1 MTDQLAW
8 GLLGTGNIARQ
19 FARGVQT
26 SHHGTLVAVGSRTR
40 AGAERF
46 GTEWGIPHRHD
57 SYAALL
63 ADPDVQAV
71 YVCTPHPL
79 HAEWAIAAAAA
90 GKHVLCEKPIG
101 LNHAEAMAIV
111 AAAQEH
117 DVFLMEA
124 FMYRCH
130 PQTQRLAQLIREGA
144 IGEVRVIEAAF
155 AYDRAFDA
163 ARRQYDPLLGGG
175 GILDVGCYPV
185 SMARLLAGAAT
196 GAPFAEPLSLTGAA
210 HLGATGVD
218 EWAVASVMFPDGII
232 ASLLTGV
239 HVQAENRVRVL
250 GSEGS
255 IEVPWPW
262 KPGSDGNAP
271 AITVRRRGEAPYT
284 LHETDP
290 RDLYGIEADEV
301 AGQIA
306 ARQSPAMSWADTLG
320 NMRALDQWRAAVGLT
335 YPMERIEAGIP
346 TVHRRPLAV
355 RPDAPMTYGEIAGI
369 AKRVSRLVMG
379 VDNQRTMPHAAVMF
393 DDFFEH
399 GGTAFD
405 TAWLYAG
412 GLCERVLG
420 QWVRDRGV
428 REQVVIL
435 DKGAH
440 TPLCTPEWMTAQ
452 FMESLERLQM
462 AYVDIYLLHR
472 DNPAVPVGEFIDALN
487 VQHRA
492 GRMRLFGASN
502 WSLARIDE
510 ANAYARDR
518 GLVGFGAVSNNFS
531 LARMVEP
538 VWKGC
543 LSVSDAQSRAWLAER
558 QLPLLPW
565 SSQARGFFTERA
577 RPDDATTDPEL
588 ARSWFSE
595 DNWRRRARAVEMA
608 KEKGVLPINIALAY
622 VLHQPFPTFPLIG
635 PRTLAETRSSLR
647 ALAVTLTP
655 DELHWLNLQV

>member
-1 MTDQLAW
+1 MTDRLAW
-8 GLLGTGNIARQ
+8 GILGTGNIAAQ

-26 SHHGTLVAVGSRTR
+26 VGHGALVAVGSRTR
-40 AGAERF
+40 EGAERF
-46 GTEWGIPHRHD
+46 GAQFAIPQRHD
-57 SYAALL
+57 SYEALL
-63 ADPDVQAV
+63 ANPDVRAV
-71 YVCTPHPL
+71 YIATPHPL
-79 HAEWAIAAAAA
+79 HAQWAIAAAEA
-90 GKHVLCEKPIG
+90 GKHILCEKPIG
-101 LNHAEAMAIV
+101 LNHAEAMAII
-111 AAAQEH
+111 AAAREH

-130 PQTQRLAQLIREGA
+130 PQTQRLAQLLREGA

-185 SMARLLAGAAT
+185 SMARLLAGAAM
-196 GAPFAEPLSLTGAA
+196 GAPFADPVAITGAA

-218 EWAVASVMFPDGII
+218 EWAVASLRFPGGIV

-239 HVQAENRVRVL
+239 HVQAENSVRVL
-250 GSEGS
+250 GSAGM
-255 IEVPWPW
+255 IVVPWPW
-262 KPGSDGNAP
+262 KPGSDGNTP
-271 AITVRRRGEAPYT
+271 AIIVRRRGEAPYT

-290 RDLYGIEADEV
+290 RDLYGIEADTV
-301 AGQIA
+301 AAHVA
-306 ARQSPAMSWADTLG
+306 ARQSPAMPWEDTLG
-320 NMRALDQWRAAVGLT
+320 NMRALDQWRAAVGLV
-335 YPMERIEAGIP
+335 YPMERLDAGIP

-355 RPDAPMTYGEIAGI
+355 RPDAPMTYGAIAGI
-369 AKRVSRLVMG
+369 TKRVSRLVMG
-379 VDNQRTMPHAAVMF
+379 VDNQRTLPHAAVMF
-393 DDFFEH
+393 DDFFER

-405 TAWLYAG
+405 TAWVYAG
-412 GLCERVLG
+412 GQCERVLG

-462 AYVDIYLLHR
+462 DYVDIYMLHR

-518 GLVGFGAVSNNFS
+518 GLVGFGAISNNFS

-538 VWKGC
+538 VWQGC
-543 LSVSDAQSRAWLAER
+543 LSVSDADSRAWLTER
-558 QLPLLPW
+558 QIPLMPW
-565 SSQARGFFTERA
+565 SSQARGFFTDRA
-577 RPDDATTDPEL
+577 RPEDTTTDPEL
-588 ARSWFSE
+588 ARCWSSD
-595 DNWRRRARAVEMA
+595 DNWHRRARAVAMA
-608 KEKGVLPINIALAY
+608 EEKHVLPINIALAY
-622 VLHQPFPTFPLIG
+622 VLNQPFPTFPLIG
-635 PRTLAETRSSLR
+635 PRTLEETHSSLG

-655 DELHWLNLQV
+655 DELRWLNLEA